1 MIEIKP
7 SQLNNEI
14 NDLLRNTIC
23 DENTFFM
30 AATDKDELLGVGVI
44 KLYKDYAVLDDIIFK
59 EEYKMLGLDYSMGKA
74 MLNFIERRSVY
85 DTYAH
90 KSIDEN
96 LLTRLRFV
104 ENDDKITKN
113 SKKSKK
119 LMFSL
124 FVAFFEKKLSYI

>member
-113 SKKSKK
+113 YSHYLCLKGYFDVKCD
-119 LMFSL
+119 F
-124 FVAFFEKKLSYI
+124 